1 MLSFL
6 HMVWQLQKKATTEE
20 QDIASIIEGIE
31 ISLCKTLKKL
41 EMFQTKN
48 AENVFNTG

>member
-6 HMVWQLQKKATTEE
+6 LMVFQLQKKTTTEE
-20 QDIASIIEGIE
+20 EDIGGMIEGIE
-31 ISLCKTLKKL
+31 ISLRKTLKKL
-41 EMFQTKN
+41 EMFQLTN